1 MSDLVNKLVL
11 RLLMLLSIVILL
23 VAMPIYLVTTLIAC
37 LNVAVETVIIFLLG
51 IPERLYKW
59 LYNVA

>member
-1 MSDLVNKLVL
+1 MSDLVNNIVL
-11 RLLMLLSIVILL
+11 RLLMLISIFIIL
-23 VAMPIYLVTTLIAC
+23 VTMPIYLVTTLIAC
-37 LNVAVETVIIFLLG
+37 LNVAVETIIIFLLG